1 MSTTEIHE
9 ALSKI
14 GIYFEDVPEYNMYDI
29 TVREVILG
37 ESLLTPGLQTSVKV
51 HSYIHRLPPK
61 NLSIFKNKSIR
72 VLTERPILAKFG
84 IDPTFEINQTVYRI
98 DNRRLIN
105 NNTEEFVI
113 HACDPTQLEDAAKLV
128 SKSWKCAM
136 PSDIVRY
143 ALGGCAGAKNLDIEE
158 SDPARD
164 YIAENIHPFQV
175 VSQQANY
182 ALAEGDDPSFLHYM
196 TYLDGDVDGGVHHFR
211 SLKSLAQQRAKY
223 TYSYNEGSDAYANP
237 FSVLTYSFPCDF
249 DLLSDILNGIDADG
263 NNVNSIM
270 LINMLSKTF
279 SLLSGNDS
287 EDSEAGC
294 GNGAAVMKAA
304 ISNQNSAEDQD
315 SCPDYAKE
323 YLLKRQARMGLL
335 ERDKITLRMTI
346 PYNPNLHAGNIIQL
360 DLMNREAAAMGLP
373 IKNYGSGKY
382 MILHMF
388 HRITQGGY
396 STTEIDC
403 VSQTV
408 GQKG

>member
-1 MSTTEIHE
+1 
-9 ALSKI
+9 
-14 GIYFEDVPEYNMYDI
+14 
-29 TVREVILG
+29 
-37 ESLLTPGLQTSVKV
+37 
-51 HSYIHRLPPK
+51 
-61 NLSIFKNKSIR
+61 
-72 VLTERPILAKFG
+72 
-84 IDPTFEINQTVYRI
+84 
-98 DNRRLIN
+98 
-105 NNTEEFVI
+105 
-113 HACDPTQLEDAAKLV
+113 
-128 SKSWKCAM
+128 
-136 PSDIVRY
+136 
-143 ALGGCAGAKNLDIEE
+143 
-158 SDPARD
+158 
-164 YIAENIHPFQV
+164 
-175 VSQQANY
+175 
-182 ALAEGDDPSFLHYM
+182 
-196 TYLDGDVDGGVHHFR
+196 
-211 SLKSLAQQRAKY
+211 
-223 TYSYNEGSDAYANP
+223 
-237 FSVLTYSFPCDF
+237 
-249 DLLSDILNGIDADG
+249 
-263 NNVNSIM
+263 M

>member
-1 MSTTEIHE
+1 
-9 ALSKI
+9 
-14 GIYFEDVPEYNMYDI
+14 
-29 TVREVILG
+29 
-37 ESLLTPGLQTSVKV
+37 
-51 HSYIHRLPPK
+51 
-61 NLSIFKNKSIR
+61 
-72 VLTERPILAKFG
+72 LAKFG
-84 IDPTFEINQTVYRI
+84 INPTFEINQTVYRI
-98 DNRRLIN
+98 DNRKLIN

-113 HACDPTQLEDAAKLV
+113 HACDQSQLEDAAKLV

-143 ALGGCAGAKNLDIEE
+143 ALGGCAGVKNLDIEE

-182 ALAEGDDPSFLHYM
+182 ALAEDNDPSFLHYM
-196 TYLDGDVDGGVHHFR
+196 TYLDRNTNGGVHHFR
-211 SLKSLAQQRAKY
+211 SLKSLSEQDVKY
-223 TYSYNEGSDAYANP
+223 RYRYNEGSDAYANP
-237 FSVLTYSFPCDF
+237 MSVLTYSFPCDF

-263 NNVNSIM
+263 KNVNSIM

-279 SLLSGNDS
+279 SLLSGS
-287 EDSEAGC
+287 ESEGSDAGC

-304 ISNQNSAEDQD
+304 ISNQNSAKDQD

-335 ERDKITLRMTI
+335 ERDKITLRMTV

-360 DLMNREAAAMGLP
+360 DLMNREAAKVGMSV
-373 IKNYGSGKY
+373 KNYGSGRY